1 MKKVLILGAGYTGM
15 SAAKKLLENGFKNI
29 TIYEKQDYVGGI
41 AKCIEFENTYIEKH
55 YRHIFKSDKY
65 VIDLINQMNLREKL
79 IWPKTKMGY
88 YTQNNIYAFGQP
100 LTLLTFKPFNLFQK
114 IRFGISYIKI
124 KMTNN
129 VEKLEE
135 ITAKNWLIK
144 NCGNYIYETIWE
156 PLLDQKFGNKKEEI
170 SMAWLWGK
178 ICLRS
183 SSLSLNREELG
194 YLKGSFELLTN
205 KLKEYLI
212 SNGVKICLN
221 SEVNEIKY
229 DNNKWNVLENRFDII
244 ITTLPYHINIKLFKD
259 FLTESEKKKMELVKY
274 TSARTM
280 ILYLKNSLS
289 DYYWLNIGDNRI
301 PFGGVIEHT
310 NLINSQNYNGKNI
323 VYISNYMY
331 KDNELYSLNKEELLE
346 RYMVSLNKIYKNF
359 SKDDII
365 DYEVFSEEYAQPI
378 IEKNY
383 SNIKMPYNLSKKGL
397 YMATMPQIYP
407 EDRGMNY
414 AIKSGY
420 EIADIIGGDF
430 L

>member
-1 MKKVLILGAGYTGM
+1 M
-15 SAAKKLLENGFKNI
+15 
-29 TIYEKQDYVGGI
+29 
-41 AKCIEFENTYIEKH
+41 
-55 YRHIFKSDKY
+55 
-65 VIDLINQMNLREKL
+65 
-79 IWPKTKMGY
+79 
-88 YTQNNIYAFGQP
+88 
-100 LTLLTFKPFNLFQK
+100 
-114 IRFGISYIKI
+114 
-124 KMTNN
+124 
-129 VEKLEE
+129 
-135 ITAKNWLIK
+135 
-144 NCGNYIYETIWE
+144 
-156 PLLDQKFGNKKEEI
+156 
-170 SMAWLWGK
+170 
-178 ICLRS
+178 
-183 SSLSLNREELG
+183 
-194 YLKGSFELLTN
+194 
-205 KLKEYLI
+205 
-212 SNGVKICLN
+212 N

-244 ITTLPYHINIKLFKD
+244 ITTLPYHINIKLFKY

-289 DYYWLNIGDNRI
+289 DYYWLNIGDKSV

-346 RYMVSLNKIYKNF
+346 RYMVALNKIYKNF

-365 DYEVFSEEYAQPI
+365 DYKVFSEEYAQPI